1 MKKFSAFLIFALC
14 GVASFAGQAF
24 VVVFDGK
31 KYVEFFDEPVAGE
44 YLLAADSDG
53 RVRWQTLSPYES
65 LTLFDG
71 KNAAAFER
79 ENGVWK
85 RVNAPSGI
93 LADIMAALRGV
104 VAGGE
109 ISGGVFDSSK
119 QADGSVVLV
128 PRDAALRKFIEK
140 IVVELKDGTREPRKV
155 VIFDTGG
162 DRTELAVRKY
172 ISGGIDLSGFFD
184 LSAPQ
189 SAKIGRFLGK

>member
-1 MKKFSAFLIFALC
+1 MKKFAAFLIFAFC
-14 GVASFAGQAF
+14 GVASFAGHAF
-24 VVVFDGK
+24 VAVFDGK

-85 RVNAPSGI
+85 RINAPSGI

-128 PRDAALRKFIEK
+128 PRDVALRKFIEK
-140 IVVELKDGTREPRKV
+140 IVVELKDGTREPMKV
-155 VIFDTGG
+155 VIFDAGG

-189 SAKIGRFLGK
+189 SAEIGRFLGK

>member
-14 GVASFAGQAF
+14 GIASFAGEAF
-24 VVVFDGK
+24 VAVFDGK

-85 RVNAPSGI
+85 RVNTPSGI

-119 QADGSVVLV
+119 RADGSVVLV

-140 IVVELKDGTREPRKV
+140 IVVELKDGTREPKKV
-155 VIFDTGG
+155 VIFDAGG

>member
-1 MKKFSAFLIFALC
+1 MKKFAAFLIFAFC

-24 VVVFDGK
+24 VAVFDGK

-119 QADGSVVLV
+119 RADGSVVLV

-140 IVVELKDGTREPRKV
+140 IVVELKDGTREPKKV
-155 VIFDTGG
+155 VIFDAGG

>member
-14 GVASFAGQAF
+14 GVVSFAGQAF
-24 VVVFDGK
+24 VAVFDGK
-31 KYVEFFDEPVAGE
+31 KYVEFFDEPVTGE

-109 ISGGVFDSSK
+109 ISGGVFGSSK
-119 QADGSVVLV
+119 QSDGSVVLV

-140 IVVELKDGTREPRKV
+140 IVVELKDGTREPMKV
-155 VIFDTGG
+155 VIFDAGG

>member
-1 MKKFSAFLIFALC
+1 MASSVRVSSSSRLQPSMSAPRWITSREQPAAKAGVLNFFLT
-14 GVASFAGQAF
+14 
-24 VVVFDGK
+24 D
-31 KYVEFFDEPVAGE
+31 
-44 YLLAADSDG
+44 
-53 RVRWQTLSPYES
+53 LSSRS

-155 VIFDTGG
+155 VIFDAGG

>member
-1 MKKFSAFLIFALC
+1 MKKFATFLIFALC

-24 VVVFDGK
+24 VAVFDGK

-119 QADGSVVLV
+119 RADGSVVLV

-140 IVVELKDGTREPRKV
+140 IVVELKDGTREPKKV
-155 VIFDTGG
+155 VIFDAGG

>member
-1 MKKFSAFLIFALC
+1 MKKFAAFLIFAFC

-24 VVVFDGK
+24 VAVFDGK

-85 RVNAPSGI
+85 RVNTPSGI

-128 PRDAALRKFIEK
+128 PRDAVLRKFIEK
-140 IVVELKDGTREPRKV
+140 IVVELKDGTREPKKV
-155 VIFDTGG
+155 VIFDAGG